1 MKLKGA
7 LSGKNIIIRLM
18 TWMGL
23 VMLLTIPTIAIWSA
37 VVGPNPT
44 LSQLRI
50 LQVLQS
56 FAFFILP
63 VLIAVWLW
71 SDQPL
76 RWLHLD
82 KGMSWQTAG
91 LVVVLII
98 ILLPGFNL
106 LSTINQQ
113 IVLPDWLADVES
125 WLKLREEEATLLTER
140 FAQADTIPQLMLNL
154 LIMALLPA
162 IAEEMCFRGT
172 CQGLFVFGTAGPS
185 YTKARLR
192 THTHVAVWVT
202 AVLFST
208 LHFQFYGFLPRLL
221 LGALLGYMLC
231 FSGSL
236 YVPMLAHFTNNAF
249 AVICFYLEGKSLLEA
264 DKVDHLGS
272 GDTLW
277 LGLISLAAGG
287 ALLWLFVR
295 QQSSALRREVPQAT

>member
-71 SDQPL
+71 SDQPV

-98 ILLPGFNL
+98 VLLPGINL

-185 YTKARLR
+185 YT
-192 THTHVAVWVT
+192 
-202 AVLFST
+202 
-208 LHFQFYGFLPRLL
+208 
-221 LGALLGYMLC
+221 
-231 FSGSL
+231 
-236 YVPMLAHFTNNAF
+236 
-249 AVICFYLEGKSLLEA
+249 
-264 DKVDHLGS
+264 
-272 GDTLW
+272 
-277 LGLISLAAGG
+277 
-287 ALLWLFVR
+287 
-295 QQSSALRREVPQAT
+295 